1 MLYLLYRL
9 IQPALKPLL
18 LLSLFVLGL
27 EMMGVG
33 AAGAVIDF
41 VVVTAQELLSTVE
54 QMLADWLRGVIG
66 V

>member
-18 LLSLFVLGL
+18 LLSLLVLGL

-41 VVVTAQELLSTVE
+41 VVVTAQELLATAE
-54 QMLADWLRGVIG
+54 QLLADWLRGVIG